1 MNQQNLIKTIV
12 QAIRQSE
19 PKTKAY
25 DTQARVTRI
34 DGSTAWVHIPGGVAE
49 TPVKLTIAA
58 KAGDTVQ
65 VRVSGG
71 RAFLVGNS
79 SAPPTD
85 DRVAKE
91 AVKQVGVVK
100 KTLTVVKEV
109 AEKAQRIAGNTN
121 QYFWHTQEGIDTGAH
136 ITEIPQDEFLADPAN
151 GGGNLLARS
160 NGIAVRD
167 GLDELATFGASGSVV
182 GETDKTHLE
191 MDYHSIQGKAREGTY
206 FYVSDLRDATGYATV
221 NYHFEAGASM
231 DDSYPLFMDVV
242 QFVSVKQ
249 NDMET
254 SAYTYDSSIR
264 TITFTAVNDYD
275 WFDVIFTTT
284 DVKAK
289 AYTMG
294 VRASGSSV
302 VPMSFAEGYGNEASG
317 YASHAE
323 GAVTQARNQ
332 TAHAEGYY
340 TQAVGKNSHAEG
352 NHTFASGK
360 NSHAGGFYTRAFG
373 DNQTVIGKY
382 NVADANG
389 PLFIVGNGT
398 SSNPSDAFRVESNG
412 EAYAQ
417 YRFYASSNNISYAM
431 LHRDGFIHLSRNG
444 SPAIYFHR
452 NNSDSYSTYLAETAD
467 GQLTASG
474 DLKANGDLNAN
485 GNVVAGDYVIA
496 GDVLSYDPQW
506 ASGQNANNYHCVV
519 SAGICHLFYQ
529 GQAVAH
535 SAGASIGTLRVGS
548 RPTGVVYAPFVKMAG
563 NAFGVISISTAGAIK
578 VAFISDTTNT
588 GRIYFN
594 CTFPVV

>member
-1 MNQQNLIKTIV
+1 MKQNFVGEIIK
-12 QAIRQSE
+12 ALEEKESRK
-19 PKTKAY
+19 PKAY
-25 DTQARVTRI
+25 DTPATVVRV
-34 DGSTAWVHIPGGVAE
+34 DGDTAWVHISGGVSE
-49 TPVKLTIAA
+49 TPVKLTVNAT
-58 KAGDTVQ
+58 AGDIVQ

-71 RAFLVGNS
+71 RAFIVGNS

-85 DRVAKE
+85 DKVAKS
-91 AVKQVGVVK
+91 AVRQISAVEKVVK
-100 KTLTVVKEV
+100 VVQTV
-109 AEKAQRIAGNTN
+109 AETAARIAGNTN
-121 QYFWHTQEGIDTGAH
+121 QYFWHTESGTDTGAH
-136 ITEIPQDEFLADPAN
+136 ITEIPQEEFLADPAN

-160 NGIAVRD
+160 NGIAVRN
-167 GLDELATFGASGSVV
+167 GLTELATFGANGSTI
-182 GETDKTHLE
+182 GEANKTHLE
-191 MDYHSIQGKAREGTY
+191 MDYHSIQGRSREGTY
-206 FYVSDLRDATGYATV
+206 FHVSDLRDSTGYATV

-231 DDSYPLFMDVV
+231 DASYPLFMDVV

-254 SAYTYDSSIR
+254 SAYTYDSSTRI
-264 TITFTAVNDYD
+264 ITFTAVNDYD
-275 WFDVIFTTT
+275 WFDVVFTTA

-294 VRASGSSV
+294 IRASGSSV

-398 SSNPSDAFRVESNG
+398 SSSPSDAFRVDQNG

-417 YRFYASSNNISYAM
+417 YRLYVSSNNISYAM
-431 LHRDGFIHLSRNG
+431 LHREGFMHLSRDG

-452 NNSDSYSTYLAETAD
+452 NNSDDYTSYFAETAD
-467 GQLTASG
+467 GTLKASG
-474 DLKANGDLNAN
+474 KLAAGAVQYYTPSNGISWSN
-485 GNVVAGDYVIA
+485 GQTPNT
-496 GDVLSYDPQW
+496 
-506 ASGQNANNYHCVV
+506 YHCIV
-519 SAGICHLFYQ
+519 SAGICSFGYQ
-529 GQAVAH
+529 GAAVAH
-535 SAGASIGTLRVGS
+535 SAGDTLCTL
-548 RPTGVVYAPFVKMAG
+548 PTGARPANTLYVPFVKTSGGAVG
-563 NAFGVISISTAGAIK
+563 TIRIRNTGAVEVASISN
-578 VAFISDTTNT
+578 TTNT
-588 GRIYFN
+588 GRIHFN
-594 CTFPVV
+594 CSFPVV